1 LVRGAVFVAP
11 VAAGIGTSALLTGV
25 LPRTSSVPQT
35 VLREV
40 AIAACMLVVILAME
54 RAARR
59 FLPLAALLNLS
70 LLFPDQAPKRFAVAR
85 RVARPRDLERQL
97 QEARTKG
104 GGGGEVA
111 SMQTVLELVAAL
123 SVHDKQTRG
132 HSERVRVVTDLI
144 AEEMK
149 LPAADR
155 ARLRWASLL
164 HDIGKLL
171 VPSEILKKTESLDDA
186 EWQTIRRH
194 PEEGARFVAPLR
206 PWLGQWAQAVEH
218 HHERWDGRG
227 YPLGLSGEQI
237 SLGGRMV
244 GVADAYETMTASR
257 PYRRA
262 LGVVAARQ
270 ELVRC
275 SGAQFDP
282 AVVRAF
288 LNVSVG
294 RLWRVVG
301 IGTWL
306 AELPLLSP
314 LRGLVARLG
323 LRVGPGAVA
332 GTVAGGLALTGLVPV
347 PGRALPTPGS
357 LPAVASAAGA
367 GFQDGAPAGGGAG
380 SSRGTR
386 THAPTGGAR
395 PKGAPA
401 AAAGPAARSADHG
414 TSTGGSHPSGSS
426 SAPDPPGSQPP
437 ADAPAAASDAGTT
450 SASSSPPSPS
460 PSPSAT
466 PTPAPAPT
474 VTPAPTPTP
483 TPTASPPPSP
493 PAVSM
498 PQPSTIS
505 ESSTYTAQGS
515 FSNPGGLSWTAVV
528 DYGDGSGTQVL
539 PLSGTHFTLSHT
551 YPEACACSA
560 RVSVTNDR
568 GATGQGSVGVTV
580 TSTGPVVSVAGGIAL
595 LGAFNSTA
603 SFSDGDT
610 SADTFTATVDYGD
623 GSGVQPLTVS
633 GTHLTISHHYG
644 LLGTFTITVT
654 VIDDDGARGTATA
667 TVTAV

>member
-1 LVRGAVFVAP
+1 V
-11 VAAGIGTSALLTGV
+11 LLGGV
-25 LPRTSSVPQT
+25 LPRTSTVAEG
-35 VLREV
+35 VLREA
-40 AIAACMLVVILAME
+40 AIAACMLVVILAIE

-104 GGGGEVA
+104 NAGGEVA

-132 HSERVRVVTDLI
+132 HSERVRVLTDLI

-171 VPSEILKKTESLDDA
+171 VPSDILKKTERLDDA

-194 PEEGARFVAPLR
+194 PEEGARFVAGLK
-206 PWLGQWAQAVEH
+206 PWLGEWAHAVEH

-237 SLGGRMV
+237 SLGGRIV

-294 RLWRVVG
+294 RLWRAVG

-323 LRVGPGAVA
+323 LPAGAGAMA
-332 GTVAGGLALTGLVPV
+332 GTVAGGLALAGLLPGPV
-347 PGRALPTPGS
+347 RALPTPGS
-357 LPAVASAAGA
+357 PPLVASAAGA
-367 GFQDGAPAGGGAG
+367 ASQDGASAGSGGASRKTPTDARPGAATSKKGPAPAGGGQAGPSPAQGTSAGTTQPSG
-380 SSRGTR
+380 SS
-386 THAPTGGAR
+386 PS
-395 PKGAPA
+395 PSSLDSQPPDGAPA
-401 AAAGPAARSADHG
+401 ARG
-414 TSTGGSHPSGSS
+414 
-426 SAPDPPGSQPP
+426 PGSTPTP
-437 ADAPAAASDAGTT
+437 SSP
-450 SASSSPPSPS
+450 SSPPAT

-466 PTPAPAPT
+466 PTPAPS
-474 VTPAPTPTP
+474 PTPTP
-483 TPTASPPPSP
+483 SPPPSP
-493 PAVSM
+493 PVVSM
-498 PQPSTIS
+498 PQASTVS
-505 ESSTYTAQGS
+505 ESSTYTATGS
-515 FSNPGGLSWTAVV
+515 FSNPGAQSWSAVV

-539 PLSGTHFTLSHT
+539 PLSGTSFTLSHT
-551 YPEACACSA
+551 YSEACGCSA

-568 GATGQGSVGVTV
+568 AATGQGSVGITV
-580 TSTGPVVSVAGGIAL
+580 NSAAPVVSVSGGIAL
-595 LGAFNSTA
+595 LGGFNSTA
-603 SFSDGDT
+603 SFLDGDT

-623 GSGVQPLTVS
+623 GSGIQPLVVS
-633 GTHLTISHHYG
+633 GTHLTLSHHYG
-644 LLGTFTITVT
+644 LLGTFTVMVT
-654 VIDDDGARGTATA
+654 VIDDDGARGSATA
-667 TVTAV
+667 MVTAV

>member
-1 LVRGAVFVAP
+1 
-11 VAAGIGTSALLTGV
+11 
-25 LPRTSSVPQT
+25 
-35 VLREV
+35 
-40 AIAACMLVVILAME
+40 
-54 RAARR
+54 
-59 FLPLAALLNLS
+59 
-70 LLFPDQAPKRFAVAR
+70 
-85 RVARPRDLERQL
+85 
-97 QEARTKG
+97 
-104 GGGGEVA
+104 
-111 SMQTVLELVAAL
+111 LVAAL

-132 HSERVRVVTDLI
+132 HSERVRVVTDLL

-306 AELPLLSP
+306 VELPLLSP
-314 LRGLVARLG
+314 LRGLVPRLG
-323 LRVGPGAVA
+323 LHVGPGALA
-332 GTVAGGLALTGLVPV
+332 GTVAGGLALAGLVPV
-347 PGRALPTPGS
+347 PGRVLPTPIS

-367 GFQDGAPAGGGAG
+367 GSQDGAPAGDGAG
-380 SSRGTR
+380 SSRGTG
-386 THAPTGGAR
+386 THAPTGGAGSN
-395 PKGAPA
+395 GAPA
-401 AAAGPAARSADHG
+401 AAGAAAGSPGHG
-414 TSTGGSHPSGSS
+414 TSTGGTQPSGSS
-426 SAPDPPGSQPP
+426 SAPGAPGSQPP
-437 ADAPAAASDAGTT
+437 T
-450 SASSSPPSPS
+450 
-460 PSPSAT
+460 
-466 PTPAPAPT
+466 
-474 VTPAPTPTP
+474 
-483 TPTASPPPSP
+483 
-493 PAVSM
+493 
-498 PQPSTIS
+498 
-505 ESSTYTAQGS
+505 
-515 FSNPGGLSWTAVV
+515 
-528 DYGDGSGTQVL
+528 
-539 PLSGTHFTLSHT
+539 
-551 YPEACACSA
+551 
-560 RVSVTNDR
+560 
-568 GATGQGSVGVTV
+568 
-580 TSTGPVVSVAGGIAL
+580 
-595 LGAFNSTA
+595 
-603 SFSDGDT
+603 
-610 SADTFTATVDYGD
+610 
-623 GSGVQPLTVS
+623 
-633 GTHLTISHHYG
+633 
-644 LLGTFTITVT
+644 
-654 VIDDDGARGTATA
+654 
-667 TVTAV
+667 